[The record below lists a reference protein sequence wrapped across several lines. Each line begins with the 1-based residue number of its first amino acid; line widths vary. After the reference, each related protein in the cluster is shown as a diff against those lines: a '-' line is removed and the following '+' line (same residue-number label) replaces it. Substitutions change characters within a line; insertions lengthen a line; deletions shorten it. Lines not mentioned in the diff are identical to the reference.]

1 LAKILIAGEDLAAM
15 ANIEGTIA
23 GEGHEVLTATDGLDA
38 YTITLEKQADLV
50 FLEVSMPVF
59 NGFETCTMIRDDPE
73 IDQDLPVVF
82 LTNAPVDAQ
91 KIEKV
96 GATDQLPKTHLSVE
110 LQEMLVRHLG
120 EKAVVDTPPKE
131 GQN

>member
-1 LAKILIAGEDLAAM
+1 M

-73 IDQDLPVVF
+73 IDQDLPIVF
-82 LTNAPVDAQ
+82 LTNAPVDA
-91 KIEKV
+91 KTIEQV

-120 EKAVVDTPPKE
+120 EKAVVDTPPSE
-131 GQN
+131 DGN